1 MRKKNRLQTF
11 GEGKKRMERNLKGDH
26 WVPFFF
32 SMIWYSYLIRTMSQ
46 WRGRKPLPKEV
57 TMKGK
62 TWDTGRSK
70 PHEGTA
76 SRPRKQ
82 CRRAQSKRM
91 ELPKEHRAKGGQG
104 GRCAGHREPH
114 EAGEGPWTS
123 SRRLRGAFEEFP
135 GDLDQSNVVK

>member
-1 MRKKNRLQTF
+1 MLRIPEDGTRTVSVPRGERDGRVTTAEWDGKGGILQ
-11 GEGKKRMERNLKGDH
+11 EQ
-26 WVPFFF
+26 P
-32 SMIWYSYLIRTMSQ
+32 SQ